1 MKINLTKNK
10 KILVGVIS
18 TLLIIGLIGSGVYVY
33 NQKEKSKYI
42 LSESISFDKKA
53 QSFLDVQTRLQDSLN
68 EVENS
73 KDENLLSQV
82 KEEVSTFTD
91 EITSFENDAKHSTEV
106 NTSKASVYSEMLAK
120 AKELQPQ
127 MMDKVLNIEKAIADE
142 KAAAKA
148 KAEAEA
154 AQAQAVTANASVAD
168 TQNGSSTIND
178 SLTPAN
184 NAGVVNS
191 GQQTPSRKPTASGS
205 GGNTTKKPVPS
216 NGSPAKKPTPSTGGS
231 TNKQPAVDESKM
243 CERRWE
249 LNGHTNILTYPCYL
263 E

>member
-10 KILVGVIS
+10 KILVGVVS

-33 NQKEKSKYI
+33 NRKEKSKYI

-53 QSFLDVQTRLQDSLN
+53 QSFLDVQTRLQNSLN

-73 KDENLLSQV
+73 KDENRLAQV
-82 KEEVSTFTD
+82 KEEVSAFTD
-91 EITSFENDAKHSTEV
+91 VITSFENDAKHSTEV
-106 NTSKASVYSEMLAK
+106 NTSKASVYSEMIDK

-127 MMDKVLNIEKAIADE
+127 MMDKVLNIEKTIADE
-142 KAAAKA
+142 KATAKA
-148 KAEAEA
+148 KAEAEAEA
-154 AQAQAVTANASVAD
+154 AQAQAVTANASV
-168 TQNGSSTIND
+168 
-178 SLTPAN
+178 

-191 GQQTPSRKPTASGS
+191 GQQTPSGATTRKPTASGN
-205 GGNTTKKPVPS
+205 GGNTAKKPVPS

-243 CERRWE
+243 CEDRWE
-249 LNGHTNILTYPCYL
+249 LDGRTHILTYPCYL